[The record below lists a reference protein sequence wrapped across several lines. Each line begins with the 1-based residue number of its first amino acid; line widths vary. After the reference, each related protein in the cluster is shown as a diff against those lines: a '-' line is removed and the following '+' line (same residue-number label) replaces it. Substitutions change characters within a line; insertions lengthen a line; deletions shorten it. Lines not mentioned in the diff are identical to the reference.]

1 MKKLFLLF
9 VAALVL
15 TSCEKDSGEINNN
28 YTPQYEKQILY
39 LPGMSNARQLGGYVI
54 GDKTVRNDVLLR
66 SGALSEASDEAIL
79 SLRDKYRLALVVD
92 FRSSMER
99 GAEPDRDVEGAQNVW
114 LPVLEK
120 MVSGEETGSPLT
132 LIYMYKNDPARAIEL
147 LQQPEIR
154 EAVSIGYDLIV
165 FDEACQRSYAAF
177 LDSLV
182 ALPDGRAVL
191 WHCTH
196 GKDRTGWGTA
206 FLLAALGAER
216 SLIIDDFAMSNIPYA
231 QDIESLASVARAQG
245 LEDELIEYI
254 RILRGVSVAFF
265 EKTLDSIDA
274 RYGSIDNYLEQA
286 LELTSD
292 ERQILKDKFLCKP

>member
-1 MKKLFLLF
+1 MKKLFFLF

-15 TSCEKDSGEINNN
+15 TSCEKDSGENN
-28 YTPQYEKQILY
+28 YTPQYEEQDLK

-54 GDKTVRNDVLLR
+54 GDKTVRKDVLLR
-66 SGALSEASDEAIL
+66 SGALSEASDEAL
-79 SLRDKYRLALVVD
+79 AALHDKYRLALVVD

-120 MVSGEETGSPLT
+120 MVSGEETASPLT
-132 LIYMYKNDPARAIEL
+132 VLYMYKNDPSRAIEL

-154 EAVSIGYDLIV
+154 EAVSVGYDLIV
-165 FDEACQRSYAAF
+165 LDEACQHSYAAF

-196 GKDRTGWGTA
+196 GKDRTGWGSA

-216 SLIIDDFAMSNIPYA
+216 SLIVDDFAMSNIPYA
-231 QDIESLASVARAQG
+231 QDIESLAAVARAQG

-254 RILRGVSVAFF
+254 RILRGVSVVFF

-274 RYGSIDNYLEQA
+274 RYGSIDKYLEKA
-286 LELTSD
+286 LELTSE
-292 ERQILKDKFLCKP
+292 ERQILKDKFLCKS